1 MLPKAE
7 KACFAIADVSG
18 YTGGAKILLSYTFEE
33 RGDGGTRFE
42 FRVATPKPKDLPF
55 YERVRP
61 TIEANFTAGFDIL
74 RTMVA
79 ERRAASSV
87 EDEPPLPVSHE
98 RFLTQPH
105 QTR

>member
-1 MLPKAE
+1 M
-7 KACFAIADVSG
+7 F
-18 YTGGAKILLSYTFEE
+18 SYTFED
-33 RGDGGTRFE
+33 RDDGGAHFE
-42 FRVATPKPKDLPF
+42 FRVAKPKPKDLPF

-74 RTMVA
+74 RTMAA
-79 ERRAASSV
+79 ERRAASTV
-87 EDEPPLPVSHE
+87 EDEPPLPVSRE